1 MTTTPTSG
9 PLRGLVRSAFSIHRI
24 RRPLKVHLQCQRHPN
39 STPSTIPIQNVRPF
53 SSLPRRSGS
62 SPSNPPLTVDRG
74 PASQEDTQTD
84 FSVMDVLGNT
94 PPPTTA
100 IDACLSD
107 GFHLDNGLK
116 IGDGSGCLLVGG
128 EAFAWRPWEA
138 ASPPNQR
145 PKTGKMV
152 NAKGQWEV
160 DAVAWGVL
168 EVVWPKPD
176 LLILGLGPTT
186 MPISPETRRYI
197 NGLGIRVDVQD
208 TRNAAAQFNLLA
220 TERGTEAV
228 AAALVP
234 MGWREPRR

>member
-1 MTTTPTSG
+1 MITPSASG
-9 PLRGLVRSAFSIHRI
+9 IFRGLVRSVFFTNGI
-24 RRPLKVHLQCQRHPN
+24 RRPLRIRLPCQYPPN
-39 STPSTIPIQNVRPF
+39 STHSAVLLHDVVAF
-53 SSLPRRSGS
+53 SSFSRRSAPS
-62 SPSNPPLTVDRG
+62 SSNPPLTVDRG

-100 IDACLSD
+100 IDACISD
-107 GFHLDNGLK
+107 GFHLDNGVK

-138 ASPPNQR
+138 ASG
-145 PKTGKMV
+145 PKPKPRTGKLV
-152 NAKGQWEV
+152 NPKGQWEV
-160 DAVAWGVL
+160 DAIAWGVL
-168 EVVWPKPD
+168 DVVWPKPD
-176 LLILGLGPTT
+176 LLIIGLGPTT

-234 MGWREPRR
+234 IGWREPRN